1 MSDGDNSQFLPGFG
15 NFLGRR
21 LGVICVHR
29 RCPLPPPARDARARL
44 PPLGSSA
51 SDCCGHI
58 TEARKKDCFSEFMGT
73 SFFSWHFENRTGTKR
88 NFMFVN
94 ADEGS
99 AGPAHNH
106 AALDYMAGK
115 AGASQEWLKYSLH
128 HDSTLQQARAPRRA
142 ARGASVQSLGIG
154 VPCSWAACIGVCA
167 VSARAG

>member
-1 MSDGDNSQFLPGFG
+1 MERQG
-15 NFLGRR
+15 
-21 LGVICVHR
+21 H
-29 RCPLPPPARDARARL
+29 ARAGALVRAVAAAAVIAVAL
-44 PPLGSSA
+44 AMLA
-51 SDCCGHI
+51 A
-58 TEARKKDCFSEFMGT
+58 ARGGARPATLVGGGWGAVTAPHPSYAPFVEF
-73 SFFSWHFENRTGTKR
+73 
-88 NFMFVN
+88 N